1 MKLMVQDLLGDYR
14 VATPEEILVAAE
26 HVINRRYRRGIA
38 IAKPAD
44 ANQLFMQKLAKRE
57 QEVFAGLLLDN
68 KHRVIV
74 YEEFFFGTID
84 SASVYPRVIV
94 QCAMRH
100 NAAALIVAHNH
111 PSGSPDPSRAD
122 ENITLRLMD
131 ALKLVD
137 VRLLDHIVV
146 GDDKCVSLAERGVL

>member
-14 VATPEEILVAAE
+14 VATAEEILIAAGY
-26 HVINRRYRRGIA
+26 VINRRYRRGVMIER
-38 IAKPAD
+38 PAM
-44 ANQLFMQKLAKRE
+44 AQELFMKKLATRE

-68 KHRVIV
+68 RHRVIV

-111 PSGSPDPSRAD
+111 PSGSSEPSRAD
-122 ENITLRLMD
+122 ETITLHLKD

-137 VRLLDHIVV
+137 VRLLDHLIV
-146 GDDKCVSLAERGVL
+146 GEGCVSFAERGLL